1 MHFRKDYGM
10 SGNKLL
16 LDTNDVLLILG
27 SEKVFSS
34 LEGKELFVS
43 LITELELFS
52 YPDLKKEEE
61 KSIAFFLSKVTILD
75 IDRDI
80 SVPEEIQIKAPRC
93 YHLRNCRQ

>member
-16 LDTNDVLLILG
+16 LDTNAVLLILG

-52 YPDLKKEEE
+52 YPDLPPKKWIH
-61 KSIAFFLSKVTILD
+61 S
-75 IDRDI
+75 
-80 SVPEEIQIKAPRC
+80 
-93 YHLRNCRQ
+93 